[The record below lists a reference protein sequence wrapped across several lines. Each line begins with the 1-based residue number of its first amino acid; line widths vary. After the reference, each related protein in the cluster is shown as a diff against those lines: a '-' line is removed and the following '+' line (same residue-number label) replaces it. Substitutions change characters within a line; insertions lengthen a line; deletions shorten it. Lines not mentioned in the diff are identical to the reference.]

1 MHRDVSIEEI
11 SDGRL
16 YTANDMARVGCY
28 GCEGCCDC
36 CKGMG
41 DSIVLD
47 PLDVHRLRVNLGKS
61 PEQLLQREISLGIM
75 DGNILPFLQMSG
87 TDESCIFLSKEG
99 RCTVH
104 GFRPGICRLF
114 PLGRYYENHSFRYF
128 IQVHECK
135 KKNRE
140 KMKIKKW
147 IDVPD
152 VKQYEKFVNDWHY
165 FLKDVQAVLL
175 RSEEDTE
182 LIKNLNM
189 YVIRKF
195 YFVPYDP
202 EKDFYSQFYERLSEG
217 QALLQLE

>member
-1 MHRDVSIEEI
+1 MHREVSIEEI

-16 YTANDMARVGCY
+16 YTANDMAKVGCY

-47 PLDVHRLRVNLGKS
+47 PLDVHRFRVNLGKS

-75 DGNILPFLQMSG
+75 DGNILPFLQMTG

-99 RCTVH
+99 RCSIH
-104 GFRPGICRLF
+104 SFRPGICRLF

-140 KMKIKKW
+140 KVKIKKW

-165 FLKDVQAVLL
+165 FLKDVQQVLL

-195 YFVPYDP
+195 YFTPYNP
-202 EKDFYSQFYERLSEG
+202 EIDFYSQFYERLLEG